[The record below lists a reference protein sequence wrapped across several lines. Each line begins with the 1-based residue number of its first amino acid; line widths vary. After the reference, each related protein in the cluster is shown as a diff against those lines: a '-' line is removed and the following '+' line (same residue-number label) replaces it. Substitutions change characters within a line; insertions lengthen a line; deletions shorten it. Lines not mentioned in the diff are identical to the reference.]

1 MSQFTMLNR
10 IAAITVSAKQFHWNT
25 RSRCFTWPNGYSK
38 VSIKQIAFFA
48 TSFCVANETDI
59 SLVLVIQGANVSSDT
74 DGKLHTQ
81 SNKSQVLYSSWHSTF
96 TQLRNRNLSTS
107 NSAQL
112 RRVSC
117 HSAACSIFSTLREGQ
132 RWSWV
137 MRPLATSTVA
147 SDSSITRVLGAQK
160 QWSMPLKI
168 FFGGERGTRNPK
180 VKNHATEQ
188 LMPKPDDNQ
197 N

>member
-48 TSFCVANETDI
+48 ASFCVANETDI
-59 SLVLVIQGANVSSDT
+59 SLVLVIHGANVSSHT

-96 TQLRNRNLSTS
+96 TQLRNRSLSTS

-112 RRVSC
+112 RRVLPQRSMFDILDLTGGTDVIMSDATPGYQ
-117 HSAACSIFSTLREGQ
+117 HCSIWQ
-132 RWSWV
+132 
-137 MRPLATSTVA
+137 
-147 SDSSITRVLGAQK
+147 QH
-160 QWSMPLKI
+160 
-168 FFGGERGTRNPK
+168 N
-180 VKNHATEQ
+180 
-188 LMPKPDDNQ
+188 
-197 N
+197 